1 MKKNLTELVFI
12 IDKSGSMG
20 HLVADTIGGFNS
32 MIEKYKAELDEVYV
46 TTVLFDDVHRTLH
59 NHVNINEIELMTR
72 KDYYAS
78 GCTALLDAVGRT
90 INSVGQRLFNTP
102 EEERPE
108 KVIFVITTD
117 GEENSSREFTR
128 AKVKEMI
135 EHQQTK
141 YSWGFLFLGAN
152 IDAESEA
159 ESIGISRNFAAKY
172 AASSRGVDS
181 VYDALSSA
189 VTCMACCDS
198 ISASASNVKATLDA
212 KVYDDNT
219 NSGISSKA
227 DALDAAIS
235 YVGTI
240 PSKTN
245 SVIGKVDYSGF
256 SVGKR
261 PPSYDDYANDLET
274 INWHLAAFE
283 PMGLSSIDAK
293 AYSEITDME
302 VNNLFGVGTEN

>member
-1 MKKNLTELVFI
+1 LE
-12 IDKSGSMG
+12 S
-20 HLVADTIGGFNS
+20 DTIGGFNS
-32 MIEKYKAELDEVYV
+32 MIEKYKEELDEVYV

-59 NHVNINEIELMTR
+59 NHVNINEIEPMTR

-189 VTCMACCDS
+189 VTCMACCSTDS
-198 ISASASNVKATLDA
+198 LCDASVKSILNA
-212 KVYDDNT
+212 KVYDDNDA
-219 NSGISSKA
+219 SSISSRSGV
-227 DALDAAIS
+227 LNSAIS
-235 YVGTI
+235 YADAFPLEAT
-240 PSKTN
+240 TLT
-245 SVIGKVDYSGF
+245 GK
-256 SVGKR
+256 
-261 PPSYDDYANDLET
+261 
-274 INWHLAAFE
+274 INFHPDSFESMNLSLVNAARAYTDFTE
-283 PMGLSSIDAK
+283 ADID
-293 AYSEITDME
+293 
-302 VNNLFGVGTEN
+302 NLFGVGTEN